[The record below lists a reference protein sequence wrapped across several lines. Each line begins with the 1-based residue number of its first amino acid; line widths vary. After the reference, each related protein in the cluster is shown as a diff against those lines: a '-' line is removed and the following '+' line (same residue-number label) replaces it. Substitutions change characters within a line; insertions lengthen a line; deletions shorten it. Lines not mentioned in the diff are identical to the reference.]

1 MPALPGPNYEL
12 ELAMSQLRDLQ
23 GIEGQDFFEMD
34 LGFQTLLKDLLPEDE
49 LSPVFNSLHHCARM
63 VAGRWN
69 DLAREASTRDHL
81 PRIVK
86 YDRIGAPVERIDF
99 GSLTRHLRREVAE
112 FGVLTNARS
121 DLHKFAMVYLLAH
134 NGEGSV
140 NCGLSCT
147 DGLIRAVEAR
157 GSEFLRD
164 TFLPLML
171 SVDTPL
177 AGAQFVTEQ
186 DGGSDVG
193 AIETEAKPNPDGTWA
208 ITGEKWF
215 CSNPDEYFLVA
226 ARPRGAPRG
235 TAGVAIFLVPRV
247 LPEGRLNKISFKR
260 LKDKLGTQSLP
271 TAEID
276 FNEATAWA
284 IGDPADGF
292 KTLMNYVIDVSRIHN
307 AANACGI
314 LHRSFLEARNYAGQR
329 ETFGQP
335 IIQYPLIRETLVRL
349 LAKLSR
355 YRILTFKLV
364 AAVDL
369 HGIVAEDPAQAMWQ
383 RFLVNLAKYRTAV
396 NLTDSVREAVLV
408 FGGNGICE
416 DFTVLPRLLRDS
428 MIIET
433 WEGAHNTLCLQIM
446 RDAARSD
453 LLDRW
458 RSEVAGALERWPAD
472 LLTLTR
478 ARFEQA
484 FERINETLTKE
495 KLIHRSWAETHAR
508 RTVDRLGDLLELAWM
523 SDAASRHAASDS
535 TVALLTSLAAYDLLG
550 ADDPFE
556 HPIIDAL
563 NKHGLSLVEERQL
576 QVDVRNL

>member
-1 MPALPGPNYEL
+1 MPRLI
-12 ELAMSQLRDLQ
+12 DFQ

-34 LGFQTLLKDLLPEDE
+34 LGFQSLLKDLLPEGE
-49 LSPVFNSLHHCARM
+49 HAPVFNSLHHCARL

-86 YDRIGAPVERIDF
+86 FDRVGVPVEQVDF

-112 FGVLTNARS
+112 FGVLTDARS
-121 DLHKFAMVYLLAH
+121 ELHKFAMVYLLAH
-134 NGEGSV
+134 NGEASV

-147 DGLIRAVEAR
+147 DGLIRVVEAR
-157 GSEFLRD
+157 GSEFLRE
-164 TFLPLML
+164 TYLPLML

-177 AGAQFVTEQ
+177 AGAQFVTEP

-193 AIETEAKPNPDGTWA
+193 AIETEAKPNPDGTWS

-226 ARPRGAPRG
+226 ARPTGAPRG
-235 TAGVAIFLVPRV
+235 TAGVGIFFVPRV
-247 LPEGRLNKISFKR
+247 LPDGRLNRISFRR

-271 TAEID
+271 TAEMD
-276 FNEATAWA
+276 FDQATAWA

-292 KTLMNYVIDVSRIHN
+292 KLLMNYVIDVSRIHN

-314 LHRSFLEARNYAGQR
+314 LHRAFLEARNYAVQR
-329 ETFGQP
+329 EAFGQA
-335 IIQYPLIRETLVRL
+335 IIQYPLIQETLVRL
-349 LAKLSR
+349 LAKLHR
-355 YRILTFKLV
+355 YRLLTFKLV

-369 HGIVAEDPAQAMWQ
+369 HGIVAEDPSQAMWQ
-383 RFLVNLAKYRTAV
+383 RFLINLAKYRTAV
-396 NLTDSVREAVLV
+396 TLTESVREAVLV

-433 WEGAHNTLCLQIM
+433 WEGAHNTLCLQIL
-446 RDAARSD
+446 RDAGRSH

-458 RSEVAGALERWPAD
+458 HAEVADALERWPAD
-472 LLTLTR
+472 FLSLTR
-478 ARFEQA
+478 ARFERALTQL
-484 FERINETLTKE
+484 NTTLTKE
-495 KLIHRSWAETHAR
+495 RLADRSWAEMHAR
-508 RTVDRLGDLLELAWM
+508 RIVDRLGDLLELAWM
-523 SDAASRHAASDS
+523 ADAAPRHAESDS
-535 TVALLTSLAAYDLLG
+535 TRALLTSVAASDLLPG
-550 ADDPFE
+550 DDQFD
-556 HPIIDAL
+556 HPIIDAI
-563 NKHGLSLVEERQL
+563 NKHGPSLIDERTL
-576 QVDVRNL
+576 RVNVRNL